1 MNQRDIHWAWLPMIA
16 LATVALGC
24 VHRPTFDAKPTFE
37 AKPVP
42 PGDHLAA
49 REQVRSFAKTYCGA
63 CHQASLPTA
72 KPAALAIFNLDA
84 EDWSSTLTTER
95 LTGGFSRRLNAR
107 LDAAGRQQLRAFV
120 EGELAR
126 RED

>member
-1 MNQRDIHWAWLPMIA
+1 MNQRDIHWAWLPMIT
-16 LATVALGC
+16 LAAVAFGC
-24 VHRPTFDAKPTFE
+24 VRQPPFE
-37 AKPVP
+37 AKPLA
-42 PGDHLAA
+42 PGDHLAV
-49 REQVRSFAKTYCGA
+49 REQVRGLAKTYCGT

-72 KPAALAIFNLDA
+72 KPGALAIFDLDA